1 MNSLYNIQSIAK
13 FERKILFRSW
23 FFRIFS
29 ILSVFVIS
37 MFSGATF
44 FDNNPFTW
52 MFRSM
57 PSSLIYS
64 AMFLLNIFQSVI
76 AVFLATDFLKRDKK
90 LNTSEVL
97 FTRPMTNFEYISGKT
112 IALLTVFIVLNII
125 VIVIVSIFLFI
136 SKQVE
141 FRLIPIV
148 LYFVLISIPSLIF
161 IIGLSYELM
170 TIIKNQP
177 VTFILLLG
185 YIALILFYLGEKAN
199 YVFDYM
205 VFAMPMPYS
214 DIVGFA
220 APETILFQRLSYF
233 LLGLG
238 LIMFSTWQLN
248 RLPNKP
254 TSKWLI
260 AISSLVLTSAAI
272 AGLYMVVNQKNV
284 AINERKEFYT
294 NASENF
300 DNVVP
305 QMQKASIYIEY
316 AEQMNARSTITLYN
330 NHESAIDTF
339 LFSLNPDLE
348 VTKVESNNQQIEFEQ
363 KGLMLNVFPLNA
375 LLAKHETTI
384 TIHYSGIPNMNVAYL
399 DNPDE
404 EFFGIERA
412 MTLRTDRQYGFYSKN
427 YVLLNKEILW
437 YPIPGIAYDP
447 SRPAIFRQQFTN
459 FDLTVKSKPGM
470 LPVSQ
475 GIRTT
480 TDSIEYRFEI
490 RDPLP
495 QLSLNI
501 AQFEEKQIDIEGIKI
516 TLAHVRG
523 HNYYSKYV
531 SELNDTLSS
540 LLLEFIDDFERPLG
554 LFYPYQQFTLV
565 EAPAQFVSLPHSWT
579 STLANVQPQIINFP
593 EWGYNVTQADFAS
606 SERRIRRDSER
617 NKEGLSEK
625 EIQARVFANFLRSTF
640 TSQDASM
647 SFNSSM
653 QTSSNPF
660 NIFPNYFYFV
670 NYITSD
676 VCPVL
681 NYAFESY
688 LMQGSDN
695 PRAMFMA
702 RITGIGENEQANLQL
717 KERSLKQIISEETD
731 RQIVN
736 NVLKVKGSYLLTWM
750 EKQVS
755 GFDFNQ
761 YILDYLYN
769 NSYVEIKYDN
779 LVKSLNADQ
788 GVQIENI
795 LTDWYTINKLPA
807 FGLGSVDVIETIDQ
821 SQAVFL
827 VRTKVTN
834 YNEVDGLVKFSFML
848 GEGRRGGGGG
858 FMGGGFMM
866 PEPEERIFLIE
877 ANQTKEIQI
886 ALNEMP
892 RSLTF
897 NTLLSEN
904 IPSSSMTFGL
914 RSEKIDKV
922 VTDEYEKVIDSP
934 VVMRSPDE
942 LIVDNKDVGFS
953 IIDPSMNNPLR
964 QWVEQRKKKDNPSEF
979 VGEGFGQA
987 PSTWSLMAN
996 SDYFGEIEHSAMVI
1010 RSGNGSKYAVWK
1022 QKIPTPGY
1030 YDIYVYLNEQR
1041 RFGPGRGRGRG
1052 NSEPEGSYIYNIKHD
1067 DGNEEIAIE
1076 VKNFE
1081 TGWNLLGSFYF
1092 SSDTSE
1098 VVLTDKGGADRIVAD
1113 AVKWTLQR

>member
-1 MNSLYNIQSIAK
+1 
-13 FERKILFRSW
+13 
-23 FFRIFS
+23 
-29 ILSVFVIS
+29 
-37 MFSGATF
+37 
-44 FDNNPFTW
+44 

-112 IALLTVFIVLNII
+112 IALLSVFIVLNII
-125 VIVIVSIFLFI
+125 VIAIVSIFLFI

-141 FRLIPIV
+141 FRLIPIL

-161 IIGLSYELM
+161 IIGLSYALM

-220 APETILFQRLSYF
+220 APETVVFQRLSYF

-238 LIMFSTWQLN
+238 LIMFTTWQLN

-254 TSKWLI
+254 TSKWVI
-260 AISSLVLTSAAI
+260 AIGSLVCTMVAI
-272 AGLYMVVNQKNV
+272 TGLYSIVNQKNTTIKQR
-284 AINERKEFYT
+284 AEFFST
-294 NASENF
+294 ASANF
-300 DNVVP
+300 DNLVP

-316 AEQMNARSTITLYN
+316 NEQMNARSTITLFN
-330 NHESAIDTF
+330 NHQTVIDTL
-339 LFSLNPDLE
+339 LFSLNPDL
-348 VTKVESNNQQIEFEQ
+348 VVSKVEANNEQ
-363 KGLMLNVFPLNA
+363 LKFKQNGLMLKVFPSSVLQP
-375 LLAKHETTI
+375 EQEITI
-384 TIHYSGIPNMNVAYL
+384 TVHYSGIPNMNVAYL

-412 MTLRTDRQYGFYSKN
+412 MTLRTDRHYGFYSKN

-437 YPIPGIAYDP
+437 YPIPGMAYDP
-447 SRPAIFRQQFTN
+447 GRPAIFRQQFTN

-501 AQFEEKQIDIEGIKI
+501 AQFEEKKIEIEGIQI
-516 TLAHVRG
+516 TLAHISG
-523 HNYYSKYV
+523 HNYFSKYV
-531 SELNDTLSS
+531 SELTDTLPS
-540 LLLEFIDDFERPLG
+540 LLLEFIDDYERPLG

-565 EAPAQFVSLPHSWT
+565 EAPAQFASLPHSWT
-579 STLANVQPQIINFP
+579 STLANVQPQVINFP

-606 SERRIRRDSER
+606 SERRIRRESER
-617 NKEGLSEK
+617 NKEGLSQK

-640 TSQDASM
+640 TEQDASM

-653 QTSSNPF
+653 QTKSNPF
-660 NIFPNYFYFV
+660 NLFPNYFYFV

-702 RITGIGENEQANLQL
+702 RMTGIGETEQANLQL

-731 RQIVN
+731 RKIVN
-736 NVLKVKGSYLLTWM
+736 NVLKAKGSYLLTWM

-769 NSYVEIKYDN
+769 NSYVEIKYDD
-779 LVKSLNADQ
+779 LVKTLNSDQ
-788 GVQIENI
+788 GIQIENI
-795 LTDWYTINKLPA
+795 LTDWYTVNKLPA
-807 FGLGSVDVIETIDQ
+807 FGLGSVDVIETIDK

-834 YNEVDGLVKFSFML
+834 YNNVDGLVKFSFML

-877 ANQTKEIQI
+877 AKQTKEIQI

-897 NTLLSEN
+897 NTMLSEN

-922 VTDEYEKVIDSP
+922 VTYEYENVTESP

-942 LIVDNKDVGFS
+942 LIVDNKDEGFT
-953 IIDPSMNNPLR
+953 INDPSMNNPLR

-987 PSTWSLMAN
+987 PSTWSLVAN
-996 SDYFGEIEHSAMVI
+996 SDYFGEIEHSAMVV
-1010 RSGNGSKYAVWK
+1010 RSGNGSKTAVWK
-1022 QKIPTPGY
+1022 QNLPSPGY

-1041 RFGPGRGRGRG
+1041 RFGPPGRGRG
-1052 NSEPEGSYIYNIKHD
+1052 NSEPEGAYVYNIQHD
-1067 DGNEEIAIE
+1067 DGNEEITIE

-1092 SSDTSE
+1092 SSDSSE
-1098 VVLTDKGGADRIVAD
+1098 VVLTDKGGANRIVAD